1 MITRAGMLLAMAF
14 ALAGCTGS
22 LLESN
27 ADAPDTYRLVGEA
40 LADRGARQPLALA
53 VARPRAASALDT
65 QRIAV
70 VQPDSRFDYFA
81 SLRWSEAA
89 PQMVQQQLVRALTAD
104 GRFEAV
110 VAAPSRVPSDLLL
123 DVELRRFE
131 AVYAAAGAP
140 PEVRVE
146 LQVSL
151 VDTRQ
156 VRRLVSFTATGAAPA
171 GDNGRASVVAAF
183 ERATNEAVRSVVD
196 QVRSAAPAV
205 TR

>member
-27 ADAPDTYRLVGEA
+27 ADAPETYRLVGEA

-81 SLRWSEAA
+81 GLRWSEAA

-131 AVYAAAGAP
+131 AVYAAAGTP